1 MMHHIRL
8 LYVVNVGSTK
18 ILGEKACHVKEV
30 ASQLL
35 QRETF
40 VILFAKETTHL
51 VDGHVMVLL
60 E

>member
-1 MMHHIRL
+1 M
-8 LYVVNVGSTK
+8 GGTE
-18 ILGEKACHVKEV
+18 ILCEKACHVKKV

-35 QRETF
+35 QGETF
-40 VILFAKETTHL
+40 IVLFAEETTYL